1 MPNAKVRELSAERL
15 KSTSGGLTMHNV
27 RFIFGALTFLFSI
40 AASTGRLYAQGDSL
54 QMIDV
59 VRLDRRIDKLVPLNP
74 KIEKIATGHKWV
86 EGPVWNRKGGFL
98 LFSDIP
104 NNAIY
109 KWQPGKGESLF
120 LKPSGYT
127 GKPPYGGA
135 EPGSNGLAYDPN
147 GRLVLAE
154 HGDRRIGRLERNGRK
169 TTLVD
174 HYEGKRINTPN
185 DLVFKSNGDL
195 YFTDPPFGLPKS
207 FDDPRK
213 ELAFQGVYRLA
224 KNGKLTLL
232 IKDIKAPNGIAFSP
246 DETKLYVSDVN
257 FARAAWLIYDVN
269 QDGAVTN
276 GRVFADAAKWKKPP
290 FFGPDGFKL
299 DREGNLFGARPGGIS
314 IFASDGTHLGSI
326 ETGMPTSNVA
336 WGDDGSTLYIT
347 GGTSIYRIHLGTKGV
362 GF

>member
-1 MPNAKVRELSAERL
+1 
-15 KSTSGGLTMHNV
+15 MHNV
-27 RFIFGALTFLFSI
+27 RFVFGALTFLFSI
-40 AASTGRLYAQGDSL
+40 AASSGRLDAQQDSL
-54 QMIDV
+54 HIIDV
-59 VRLDRRIDKLVPLNP
+59 VRLDRRIDKLVPLNA
-74 KIEKIATGHKWV
+74 KIERNATGHKWV

-104 NNAIY
+104 NNAVY
-109 KWQPGKGESLF
+109 KWQLGKGESLF

-127 GKPPYGGA
+127 GRAAYGGA
-135 EPGSNGLAYDPN
+135 EPGSNGLTYDPD

-174 HYEGKRINTPN
+174 RYEGKRINSPN

-207 FDDPRK
+207 FHDPRK
-213 ELAFQGVYRLA
+213 ELPFQGVYRLS

-232 IKDIKAPNGIAFSP
+232 IKDIKAPNGVAFSP
-246 DETKLYVSDVN
+246 DETKLYVSDVD
-257 FARAAWLIYDVN
+257 FDRAAWLVYDVS

-276 GRVFADAAKWKKPP
+276 GRVFADAGKWKKPP

-314 IFASDGTHLGSI
+314 IFAPDGRHLGSI

-347 GGTSIYRIHLGTKGV
+347 GGNSIYRMRLGTKGV